1 MKKLSLI
8 IIALIAFAQTAW
20 AQTNVST
27 ESELTTA
34 LSGESPISVKL
45 MANIPLSEK
54 LTISSDKTVTLDLNG
69 KKLSRSLTANENY
82 GMVIYNNGGNLTIND
97 GSGDNSGS
105 IEGGRSYNG
114 AGVLC
119 ESGSTLTVNGGT
131 FRNNDVSRHDGSH
144 GRGGAI
150 FMNPNTTLTV
160 TGGVFDSN
168 SAYNGGAI
176 YIDDGGPDNGTPAS
190 ATISGAEFTNCWVTG
205 DGGAIYNA
213 GSLTITGGTIQN
225 NTAELYGGGLFSYS
239 NISMSGNPVVTGNK
253 VSGSTNNVYLYES
266 AMINCGTFTSD
277 ATIGIDLDK
286 AWSYYNRSFT
296 LGFGSNNSDAQPG
309 DYFTADVEGASLVLM
324 NHEVWLSSNGGTF
337 YVECSWEGGNTDG
350 HVVKTMKL
358 ATGVDDYTNTEDLYS
373 GWYLLKHN
381 HEYSTRPRCHGD
393 VNFILADGCD
403 AEFKKGIHIDKDK
416 TLTIYCQSYGD
427 NMGKLRA
434 TGDGGSYLNGDAAI
448 GGNNEVVGGHLIVHG
463 GDIYAKPEHDYAAGI
478 GGGDG
483 DSGMQSV
490 TIYGGKVEASCEE
503 NAAGI
508 GSSEGNNVWTT
519 VTIYGGEVSAYSG
532 RYGAGIGGGENRG
545 NGEIKIYG
553 GSVTATSGGEGA
565 GIGGGEGGSL
575 DYPVYIYGGT
585 VTAKGG
591 QEAAGIGGGC
601 YYCGGAKMNANV
613 IVYGGTVTATGGTKA
628 AGIGNGSGSGNHSGS
643 GGSFIVYGGTVK
655 ATGGEYGAGIG
666 GGHNSGGIFTYI
678 YGGNVEAKGG
688 EEGAGI
694 GGGRGGDGGYTY
706 LYGGTVKA
714 WSARP
719 DTHLH
724 YIGRGSDDG
733 YMGRGGDHQ
742 RYQPINKT
750 LELGETMMVSQNGS
764 RVGKDS
770 RKSTCESNPG
780 TSSNYVIIEPCDHS
794 GGVTY
799 TDKNDY
805 YHHVNCKGDYC
816 EGYDEAH
823 IKGSD
828 STCTV
833 CGHKLPKYA
842 FVFYEANEA
851 GTGYDSIVSY
861 YVQID
866 NQFTFPSCSNVPD
879 KMVFAGWKQP
889 ESTPTSPTV
898 DDDTGLIK
906 ADSTITVGAISG
918 DQNYYACYKKV
929 YFSGGDG
936 TISNPFLIADEEDWD
951 ELATAVSNDH
961 DFSGF
966 YFSMTND
973 IGTTENPVI
982 TMVGSNQKKFR
993 GTFDGQG
1000 HTLTVNI
1007 TSSAQ
1012 NTAPFHYIKGAT
1024 IKNLKTAGTIT
1035 TSQKYAGGIVG
1046 NAVDAENTITNC
1058 MSSVTISSSVGDD
1071 GTHGGLVA
1079 HVSSSTTTIS
1089 GCVFNGKLLGSS
1101 TTNCGGIVG
1110 WVVNGATLNIEDCL
1124 FAPSEVTFGTSNS
1137 ATFYRQGTTA
1147 TVNMSNCYYAQAFG
1161 DTQGTQAYT
1170 VQSGTDNLTLDYGNA
1185 TTSYSYNGIKVYSF
1199 DQDSRETAT
1208 GLLYNDTLYTGGTT
1222 KVTFTPD
1229 APKGY
1234 IATNVQAN
1242 VGTLT
1247 ANSDDSYT
1255 LTMDSTNVSIT
1266 ADFTATI
1273 TRIVEA
1279 ADDWSS
1285 ASKGWVFISSP
1296 LAASIAPS
1304 SVSGLVA
1311 DTASHYDLYRL
1322 NPSNT
1327 MWENYKNTTEHSDFK
1342 LVNGQGYLYASKY
1355 RTKLVFV
1362 GPFNNGSSMTVDL
1375 EEGWNLVGN
1384 PFTESVAIN
1393 KSYYKMNNTGSGIEA
1408 VDITQNT
1415 DSIAVCTG
1423 IVVEATGNN
1432 ETITFS
1438 RKTSSKSSG
1447 SSNNGGLSVTL
1458 SQVVELVPEP
1468 VEGREGLV
1476 NKGDGSKGV
1485 GPSTGSGVL
1494 AIDNAIVSFN
1504 EGSQLGKFYFGKQDA
1519 YIYIPQNGKDY
1530 AIAFSE
1536 GQSEMPL
1543 NFKAK
1548 ENGTYTLNFSTGGIA
1563 FSYLHLID
1571 NLTGADVDLLTPP
1584 AFGHPLSEGDDQP
1597 TPSYTFT
1604 AKTTDY
1610 ESRFRL
1616 VFAAKGQDGPSTG
1629 SGTFAFIDAN
1639 GNIIITDE
1647 DACNASLQVVD
1658 VMGRVIRC
1666 RDAVPASIPTTGMTP
1681 GIYILRL
1688 INGDNVRTQKIVVK

>member
-1 MKKLSLI
+1 MKKLTLI
-8 IIALIAFAQTAW
+8 LIALIALAQTAW
-20 AQTNVST
+20 AQTEVTEVST
-27 ESELTTA
+27 ASELSSA
-34 LSGESPISVKL
+34 INGESPISVKL
-45 MANIPLSEK
+45 MADIHLEQCLLIDGN
-54 LTISSDKTVTLDLNG
+54 KTVTIDLNG
-69 KKLSRSLTANENY
+69 HDLGRGLSGPPADGGDGHVIGVRAGSAVTINDSSGNGSISGGYAAN
-82 GMVIYNNGGNLTIND
+82 GGGIYNNSGATVTI
-97 GSGDNSGS
+97 
-105 IEGGRSYNG
+105 
-114 AGVLC
+114 
-119 ESGSTLTVNGGT
+119 NGGT
-131 FRNNDVSRHDGSH
+131 IISNYATTCGGGIYNKGTLYFNAGTISDCSSGDCGGIYNAEGGTLNITGGTIQNCTSN
-144 GRGGAI
+144 RGG
-150 FMNPNTTLTV
+150 
-160 TGGVFDSN
+160 GGVVN
-168 SAYNGGAI
+168 Y
-176 YIDDGGPDNGTPAS
+176 GT
-190 ATISGAEFTNCWVTG
+190 ATISGGTITG
-205 DGGAIYNA
+205 NHATTRGGGVWNGESATL
-213 GSLTITGGTIQN
+213 SITGGTIQN
-225 NTAELYGGGLFSYS
+225 NSADLYGGGLFSYS
-239 NISMSGNPVVTGNK
+239 YISMSGNPVVTNNT
-253 VSGSTNNVYLYES
+253 VSGGTNNVYLYES

-277 ATIGIDLDK
+277 ANIGIDLDK
-286 AWSYYNRSFT
+286 GWSFYNRSFT
-296 LGFGSNNSDAQPG
+296 LGFGNNNSNAQPS
-309 DYFTADVEGASLVLM
+309 DYFTADVEGASLSLR

-337 YVECSWEGGNTDG
+337 YVECTWEGGNTDG

-381 HEYSTRPRCHGD
+381 YEYSTRPRCHGD
-393 VNFILADGCD
+393 VKFILQDGCD

-416 TLTIYCQSYGD
+416 TLTIYSQSYGD
-427 NMGKLRA
+427 DMGKLRA

-483 DSGMQSV
+483 NSGMQSV
-490 TIYGGKVEASCEE
+490 TIYGGKVEATCEE

-508 GSSEGNNVWTT
+508 GSAEGNNVWTT
-519 VTIYGGEVSAYSG
+519 VTIYGGEVSASSG

-565 GIGGGEGGSL
+565 GIGGGHGGSL

-585 VTAKGG
+585 ITAKGG

-628 AGIGNGSGSGNHSGS
+628 SGIGNGSGSGNHSGS

-666 GGHNSGGIFTYI
+666 GGDNSGGIFTYI
-678 YGGNVEAKGG
+678 YGGHVEAKGG

-750 LELGETMMVSQNGS
+750 LEFGETMMVSQNGS

-794 GGVTY
+794 GATFR
-799 TDKNDY
+799 DKNDY
-805 YHHVNCKGDYC
+805 YHHLNCSYC

-833 CGHKLPKYA
+833 CGHSLPKYA
-842 FVFYEANEA
+842 FTFYEANEA
-851 GTGYDSIVSY
+851 GTSYDSIVSY

-866 NQFTFPSCSNVPD
+866 HQFTFPSCSNVPD

-889 ESTPTSPTV
+889 ESTPTSPMV

-918 DQNYYACYKKV
+918 DQNYYACYKRV

-1035 TSQKYAGGIVG
+1035 TSAKYAGGIVG

-1058 MSSVTISSSVGDD
+1058 MSSVTINSSVSDD

-1089 GCVFNGKLLGSS
+1089 GCVFNGKLLGS

-1110 WVVNGATLNIEDCL
+1110 WVVNGATLNIENSL
-1124 FAPSEVTFGTSNS
+1124 FNPSEVTFNESNS
-1137 ATFYRQGTTA
+1137 ATFARQGATA
-1147 TVNMSNCYYAQAFG
+1147 TVSISNCYYTEAFG

-1170 VQSGTDNLTLDYGNA
+1170 VQSGTDNLTLDYGLP
-1185 TTSYSYNGIKVYSF
+1185 TTSYSYDGIKVHSF
-1199 DQDSRETAT
+1199 DQGSRVTAT
-1208 GLLYNDTLYTGGTT
+1208 GLLYNGTLYTGGTS
-1222 KVTFTPD
+1222 KITFTPD
-1229 APKGY
+1229 VPSGY
-1234 IATNVQAN
+1234 AATNVKAN
-1242 VGTLT
+1242 DEALTL
-1247 ANSDDSYT
+1247 NDDDSYT

-1266 ADFTATI
+1266 ATVTLESVFLE
-1273 TRIVEA
+1273 VEGYGEEQNR
-1279 ADDWSS
+1279 
-1285 ASKGWVFISSP
+1285 SKWVFIASP
-1296 LAASIAPS
+1296 VSGSVAPTTI
-1304 SVSGLVA
+1304 SGLVPRNA
-1311 DTASHYDLYRL
+1311 NGVPVTDTTDYDLYRFNQSEDL
-1322 NPSNT
+1322 E
-1327 MWENYKNTTEHSDFK
+1327 WQNYKAHSGTDFTT
-1342 LVNGQGYLYASKY
+1342 LVNGRGYLYA
-1355 RTKLVFV
+1355 TKNDVTLTFT
-1362 GPFNNGSSMTVDL
+1362 GTFNQQSDTTITLDYTTGKTYA
-1375 EEGWNLVGN
+1375 GWNLVGN
-1384 PFTESVAIN
+1384 PFAEEAYITN
-1393 KSYYKMNNTGSGIEA
+1393 KSYYVISSDGTRVDPSPISSGTAIL
-1408 VDITQNT
+1408 
-1415 DSIAVCTG
+1415 VCTG
-1423 IVVEATGNN
+1423 VMVQAEGTGESVIFSKTAP
-1432 ETITFS
+1432 ETT
-1438 RKTSSKSSG
+1438 T
-1447 SSNNGGLSVTL
+1447 NQGLLNIAVAQANIRGNAL
-1458 SQVVELVPEP
+1458 MD
-1468 VEGREGLV
+1468 
-1476 NKGDGSKGV
+1476 K
-1485 GPSTGSGVL
+1485 
-1494 AIDNAIVSFN
+1494 AIVSFN
-1504 EGSQLGKFYFGKQDA
+1504 DGDQLAKFVFNKDNA
-1519 YIYIPQNGKDY
+1519 RIYIPQNGTDY
-1530 AIAFSE
+1530 AIACAE
-1536 GQSEMPL
+1536 GQGEIPV
-1543 NFKAK
+1543 NFEAE
-1548 ENGTYTLNFSTGGIA
+1548 ENGTYTLTVNPENVEMA
-1563 FSYLHLID
+1563 YLHLID
-1571 NLTGADVDLLTPP
+1571 NLTGADIDLLNPK
-1584 AFGHPLSEGDDQP
+1584 AVIEGEDPQST

-1604 AKTTDY
+1604 AKMTDY
-1610 ESRFRL
+1610 ASRFRL
-1616 VFAAKGQDGPSTG
+1616 VFVAKTDADSDADAP
-1629 SGTFAFIDAN
+1629 FAFISN
-1639 GNIIITDE
+1639 GNIIINGEGT
-1647 DACNASLQVVD
+1647 LQVVD
-1658 VMGRVIRC
+1658 MMGRVIIC
-1666 RDAVPASIPTTGMTP
+1666 RDAARHVSTAGMTP
-1681 GIYILRL
+1681 GVYVLRL
-1688 INGDNVRTQKIVVK
+1688 IDGKDVKIQKLVIE

>member
-1 MKKLSLI
+1 MKRNKLFLI
-8 IIALIAFAQTAW
+8 LLTLIAFAQTAW
-20 AQTNVST
+20 AQTYVSNET
-27 ESELTTA
+27 DLRNAITNGANITLTANIELTNGT
-34 LSGESPISVKL
+34 LEIG
-45 MANIPLSEK
+45 
-54 LTISSDKTVTLDLNG
+54 SDTVTIDLNG
-69 KKLSRSLTANENY
+69 HKLSRSLSANENY
-82 GMVIYNNGGNLTIND
+82 GMVIYVNGGNLTIND
-97 GSGDNSGS
+97 SSGDNSGS

-114 AGVLC
+114 AGILC
-119 ESGSTLTVNGGT
+119 EENSTLTINGGT
-131 FRNNDVSRHDGSH
+131 FRNNDVSRNEGSH

-150 FMNPNTTLTV
+150 FMNPNTTLTIS
-160 TGGVFDSN
+160 GGKFENN

-176 YIDDGGPDNGTPAS
+176 YIDDGGPNSGTPAS
-190 ATISGAEFTNCWVTG
+190 ATISGSTFTNCWVTG
-205 DGGAIYNA
+205 DGGGIYNA
-213 GSLTITGGTIQN
+213 GTLTMTNDTITGNHATTCGGGVWNGISATLSITGGTITGN
-225 NTAELYGGGLFSYS
+225 RADTNGGGLFSCS
-239 NISMSGNPVVTGNK
+239 NISMSGNPKIKDNENGNLFLDDFSVINTG
-253 VSGSTNNVYLYES
+253 
-266 AMINCGTFTSD
+266 IFTSG

-286 AWSYYNRSFT
+286 GSYNSRFT
-296 LGFGSNNSDAQPG
+296 SGFSTNNSSAAASDF
-309 DYFTADVEGASLVLM
+309 FTPDVDGATLSL
-324 NHEVWLSSNGGTF
+324 ESGEAKLSASGVF
-337 YVECSWEGGNTDG
+337 YIECSWTGGNTDG
-350 HVVKTMKL
+350 HVAKTTKL
-358 ATGVDDYTNTEDLYS
+358 ATSVSNYSDTEDLSS
-373 GWYLLKHN
+373 GWYLLRSSY
-381 HEYSTRPRCHGD
+381 EYSTRPRCHGD

-416 TLTIYCQSYGD
+416 TLTIYSQSYGD

-519 VTIYGGEVSAYSG
+519 VTIYGGEVSASSG

-553 GSVTATSGGEGA
+553 GYITATSGGEGA

-585 VTAKGG
+585 ITAKGG

-666 GGHNSGGIFTYI
+666 GGDNSGGIFTYI
-678 YGGNVEAKGG
+678 YGGKVEAKGG

-714 WSARP
+714 WSASP

-770 RKSTCESNPG
+770 RKSTCESNPSE
-780 TSSNYVIIEPCDHS
+780 SSDYVIIEPCNHS
-794 GGVTY
+794 GASFS
-799 TDKNDY
+799 DKNVY
-805 YHHVNCKGDYC
+805 YHHLNCNYC

-828 STCTV
+828 GKCTV
-833 CGHKLPKYA
+833 CGRSLPEYA
-842 FVFYEANEA
+842 FTFYEANEA

-866 NQFTFPSCSNVPD
+866 YQFTFPSCSNVPD
-879 KMVFAGWKQP
+879 TMVFAGWKQP
-889 ESTPTSPTV
+889 ESTPTSPLV

-918 DQNYYACYKKV
+918 DQNYYACYKRV

-936 TISNPFLIADEEDWD
+936 TVSNPFLISTSADWS
-951 ELATAVSNDH
+951 ELASAVSNGH

-973 IGTTENPVI
+973 IGTTENPVT

-1007 TSSAQ
+1007 TSSAM

-1035 TSQKYAGGIVG
+1035 TSHKYAGGIVG

-1089 GCVFNGKLLGSS
+1089 GCVFNGKLLGNS

-1110 WVVNGATLNIEDCL
+1110 WVVNGATLNIENSL
-1124 FAPSEVTFGTSNS
+1124 FAPLGVTFGTSSS
-1137 ATFYRQGTTA
+1137 ATFYRKGDNA
-1147 TVNMSNCYYAQAFG
+1147 TVNLSNCYYTEAFG
-1161 DTQGTQAYT
+1161 NTQGTLAYT

-1185 TTSYSYNGIKVYSF
+1185 TTSYTYNGIMVYSF
-1199 DQDSRETAT
+1199 DQGSRVTAT

-1234 IATNVQAN
+1234 AATNVKAN
-1242 VGTLT
+1242 DEALT

-1273 TRIVEA
+1273 TRIVKA
-1279 ADDWSS
+1279 AADWSS

-1296 LAASIAPS
+1296 VITSEGIEPDD
-1304 SVSGLVA
+1304 VEGLVA

-1327 MWENYKNTTEHSDFK
+1327 RWENYKNTTEHSDFK
-1342 LVNGQGYLYASKY
+1342 LVKGKGYLYASKY

-1362 GPFNNGSSMTVDL
+1362 GPFNNGSSMIVDL

-1384 PFTESVAIN
+1384 PFTDSVAVN
-1393 KSYYKMNNTGSGIEA
+1393 KSYYKMNNIGSGIEA

-1415 DSIAVCTG
+1415 DSIAACTG

-1438 RKTSSKSSG
+1438 RKTSSKSSTAP
-1447 SSNNGGLSVTL
+1447 NNGSLNIALTQGDTRGTSTSSATL
-1458 SQVVELVPEP
+1458 LD
-1468 VEGREGLV
+1468 
-1476 NKGDGSKGV
+1476 K
-1485 GPSTGSGVL
+1485 
-1494 AIDNAIVSFN
+1494 AIISFN
-1504 EGSQLGKFYFGKQDA
+1504 EGSQLGKFYFGTQNA

-1536 GQSEMPL
+1536 GQGEMPL

-1548 ENGTYTLNFSTGGIA
+1548 ENGTYTITINPKNVEMA
-1563 FSYLHLID
+1563 YLHLID
-1571 NLTGADVDLLTPP
+1571 NLTGADVDLLNM
-1584 AFGHPLSEGDDQP
+1584 
-1597 TPSYTFT
+1597 PSYTFT
-1604 AKTTDY
+1604 AKTLDY

-1616 VFAAKGQDGPSTG
+1616 VFVVNNEDGSSTG
-1629 SGTFAFIDAN
+1629 SDSFTFYSNGNWVISNEGDATLQVIDALGHILSSEQIN
-1639 GNIIITDE
+1639 GCASKRI
-1647 DACNASLQVVD
+1647 NA
-1658 VMGRVIRC
+1658 
-1666 RDAVPASIPTTGMTP
+1666 PAGV
-1681 GIYILRL
+1681 YVLRL
-1688 INGDNVRTQKIVVK
+1688 INGEKVKTQKIVVR